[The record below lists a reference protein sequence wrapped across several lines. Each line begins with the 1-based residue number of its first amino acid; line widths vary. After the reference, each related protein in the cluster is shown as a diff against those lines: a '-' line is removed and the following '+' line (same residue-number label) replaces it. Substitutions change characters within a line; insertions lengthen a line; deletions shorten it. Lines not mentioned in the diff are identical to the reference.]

1 MSSAARPSDEEL
13 AVAVVRLTEL
23 LAERDALI
31 ARLEARQ
38 AELEARV
45 AELEARLGQNSGN
58 SSKPPSSDPPFKPSP
73 KSLRGKS
80 GRRPGRPDGQPGVTL
95 SQVADP
101 AFTVVHE
108 PSACSG
114 CGAGLDG
121 AREVGRAR
129 RQVFDLPEQVLEV
142 TEHQVVSRRC
152 ACGTVSCGRAPAF
165 VSAPVQYGPRV
176 RATAVY
182 LMHEQFLSRP
192 RTAAAMADLFG
203 VRLAEG
209 VVTAAV
215 RSCAKTVAPVNIL
228 IADRV
233 ASAAVAHFDETGF
246 RVEGAC
252 YWLHSASCADA
263 VLLTVHRKRGREAID
278 AAGVLSRFGGTA
290 VHDAWAPYDTYTNA
304 THLLCAAHA
313 CRELIAVTEFATG
326 KHAKKTAAMAQQA
339 FDAIM
344 DLHKAA
350 DKAIERGETAI
361 NGWAAE
367 RGLRY
372 LQAAVRLGVQHT
384 APRASKL
391 ERKHNALFTRL
402 RDRFDDYTRWVHDL
416 RLPFSNNAAEQTIR
430 MPKLRIKVSG
440 SMRTLAGA
448 EEFAA
453 IRSYTATAR
462 RHGLNPFHVIIAAM
476 SGQPWIPAFA

>member
-1 MSSAARPSDEEL
+1 VSESSSPSYEEL
-13 AVAVVRLTEL
+13 AAENVRLQE
-23 LAERDALI
+23 AIGQRDALI
-31 ARLEARQ
+31 VRLEARL

-45 AELEARLGQNSGN
+45 AELEARLGQNSQN

-101 AFTVVHE
+101 TFTVVHE
-108 PSACSG
+108 PGPCDG
-114 CGAGLDG
+114 CGADLSA
-121 AREVGRAR
+121 ARMVGMAR
-129 RQVFDLPEQVLEV
+129 RQVFDLPEQALEV

-152 ACGTVSCGRAPAF
+152 GCGTVSCGVAPVFAA
-165 VSAPVQYGPRV
+165 APVQYGPRV
-176 RATAVY
+176 RGTVVY

-203 VRLAEG
+203 VHLAEG
-209 VVTAAV
+209 VVTGAVAA
-215 RSCAKTVAPVNIL
+215 CARAVAPVNAL

-233 ASAAVAHFDETGF
+233 AGAPVAHFDETGF

-252 YWLHSASCADA
+252 HWLHSASCADA
-263 VLLTVHRKRGREAID
+263 VLLTVHRRRGREAIEH
-278 AAGVLSRFGGTA
+278 AGVLPRFAGIA
-290 VHDAWAPYDTYTNA
+290 VHDAWAPYDTY
-304 THLLCAAHA
+304 
-313 CRELIAVTEFATG
+313 
-326 KHAKKTAAMAQQA
+326 
-339 FDAIM
+339 
-344 DLHKAA
+344 
-350 DKAIERGETAI
+350 
-361 NGWAAE
+361 
-367 RGLRY
+367 Y
-372 LQAAVRLGVQHT
+372 LEAAVRLGVQAT

-402 RDRFDDYTRWVHDL
+402 RDRFADYTRWVGDL
-416 RLPFSNNAAEQTIR
+416 RLPFSNNSAEQTIR

-440 SMRTLAGA
+440 SMRSLAGA
-448 EEFAA
+448 REFAA

-476 SGQPWIPAFA
+476 SGQPWTPNFA